1 MITPMKMKF
10 YGLRHIDSIPQLQ
23 QLTEDER
30 FGLKVVSNV
39 LPFRTNN
46 YVVEQLID
54 WSNIPDDPIYQ
65 LTFMQKGMLQKKH
78 FNKMA
83 DALMKNSTPNEIKTI
98 ANEIRT
104 ELDPEINTQGVY
116 AVQTIEGKEYN
127 ISAIVVDPLDVKI
140 RDVSINRNSFEDNF
154 EIDDAGTYTLI
165 ISTSESEEIPLVG
178 GIGHVPDSTGVTIS
192 IAGFFV
198 IVLGMIGIAVIGF
211 MVVRQRK
218 NKFS

>member
-1 MITPMKMKF
+1 MSNLTKYLVIVGIMIAIGAMLLI
-10 YGLRHIDSIPQLQ
+10 YGSQTITGDLVIEEGKINSLTQL
-23 QLTEDER
+23 
-30 FGLKVVSNV
+30 
-39 LPFRTNN
+39 
-46 YVVEQLID
+46 
-54 WSNIPDDPIYQ
+54 
-65 LTFMQKGMLQKKH
+65 
-78 FNKMA
+78 
-83 DALMKNSTPNEIKTI
+83 
-98 ANEIRT
+98 EIRT

-116 AVQTIEGKEYN
+116 AVQTIEGKEYD

-192 IAGFFV
+192 IVGFFV

-211 MVVRQRK
+211 MIIRQRK

>member
-1 MITPMKMKF
+1 MSNLTKYLVIVGIMIAVGAMLLI
-10 YGLRHIDSIPQLQ
+10 YGSQTITGDLVIEEGKINSLTQL
-23 QLTEDER
+23 
-30 FGLKVVSNV
+30 
-39 LPFRTNN
+39 
-46 YVVEQLID
+46 
-54 WSNIPDDPIYQ
+54 
-65 LTFMQKGMLQKKH
+65 
-78 FNKMA
+78 
-83 DALMKNSTPNEIKTI
+83 EIK
-98 ANEIRT
+98 T

-116 AVQTIEGKEYN
+116 AIQTIEGKEYD

-198 IVLGMIGIAVIGF
+198 IVLGMIGVAIIGF
-211 MVVRQRK
+211 MIIRQRK
-218 NKFS
+218 NKVS